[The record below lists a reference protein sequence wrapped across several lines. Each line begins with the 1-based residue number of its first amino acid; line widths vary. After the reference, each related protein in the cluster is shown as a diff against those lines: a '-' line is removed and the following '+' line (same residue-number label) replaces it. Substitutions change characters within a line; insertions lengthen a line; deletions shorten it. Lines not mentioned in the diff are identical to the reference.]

1 MQWFFTMKRVEIYM
15 KKINIVKKKQEFS
28 DIIHSKIYTTNKLF
42 AIYYRKNSL
51 DIPRFG
57 ITVSKKIGT
66 AVVRN
71 KIKRQLK
78 NIIDKNKNL
87 FPNNLDYIIIVRG
100 SVLEHS
106 FSEIEQFLI
115 NLINKTKWR

>member
-1 MQWFFTMKRVEIYM
+1 M
-15 KKINIVKKKQEFS
+15 KKRNIVKKKQDFS
-28 DIIHSKIYTTNKLF
+28 DIIHSKIYISNKLF
-42 AIYYRKNSL
+42 AIYYRKNNL
-51 DIPRFG
+51 NIQRFG
-57 ITVSKKIGT
+57 ITVSKKTGT

-106 FSEIEQFLI
+106 FSEIEQSLI
-115 NLINKTKWR
+115 DLLKKTKWR